1 MKTIFYSDGIA
12 CNKCA
17 QIIKAELLGMEGV
30 KNVNITLEDGKIEIE
45 QENQKIDEMK
55 RAIQNLGYEVK

>member
-1 MKTIFYSDGIA
+1 MKTIFYADGIA

>member
-1 MKTIFYSDGIA
+1 MKTIFYADGIA
-12 CNKCA
+12 CNKCV